1 MLKSLLRVEGLMC
14 VQKNK
19 KKLTW
24 PKPTIFLQHRLLNP
38 VIPKSD
44 QHLLSPHNI
53 MPESHIKVMRI
64 KEMITK

>member
-1 MLKSLLRVEGLMC
+1 MVNVCPEK
-14 VQKNK
+14 Q
-19 KKLTW
+19 KKLTR

-53 MPESHIKVMRI
+53 IPESHIKVMRI
-64 KEMITK
+64 KEMIAM